1 MPYQYRLLVLCK
13 FRRAINKQNMCAI
26 ISTRR
31 SAICFIA
38 LSHFCDL
45 LRTQIGG
52 CGQPGE
58 LFSMS
63 FSMGSAS
70 GRIRNNMK
78 RMNGIKPTVPVYP
91 RVGCLNVWRRLISIH
106 LFAIEQ
112 MQSRNRMFLFA
123 WTDAVQIANVL
134 LTFGWIRVF
143 MLLSIGLLCPT
154 QLSVPVS
161 CASAG
166 WRFQNSLD

>member
-1 MPYQYRLLVLCK
+1 MGSRARWNKWNDCAARSSVCRQYNQRSFTHKDTVRTYAHDDATFQMHACTTALMQTFLHTRMQTTLAHTYVFIGDSRSVSFTCAL
-13 FRRAINKQNMCAI
+13 QVPPSHQQTETCAI

-78 RMNGIKPTVPVYP
+78 RMNGIKPTVQVYP
-91 RVGCLNVWRRLISIH
+91 RVGCFNV
-106 LFAIEQ
+106 
-112 MQSRNRMFLFA
+112 
-123 WTDAVQIANVL
+123 
-134 LTFGWIRVF
+134 
-143 MLLSIGLLCPT
+143 
-154 QLSVPVS
+154 
-161 CASAG
+161 
-166 WRFQNSLD
+166 